1 MGVDRYRRRRRVDH
15 PVQGASVHRADTRV
29 RLVKEYFGMSV
40 GETFKTWSAME
51 TIISVVSIV
60 LILGLSVLV

>member
-1 MGVDRYRRRRRVDH
+1 LDWTRHVAGRLGAHRHRRRRGPDH
-15 PVQGASVHRADTRV
+15 PVQGAS
-29 RLVKEYFGMSV
+29 

-60 LILGLSVLV
+60 LILALGVVV

>member
-1 MGVDRYRRRRRVDH
+1 
-15 PVQGASVHRADTRV
+15 
-29 RLVKEYFGMSV
+29 MSV

-60 LILGLSVLV
+60 LILGLGVLV